1 MTEASLPTLWMRA
14 RQALAAAEI
23 LHKEELY
30 ADAISRSYYAVM
42 HATRAALLANGT
54 VAESHSAVRRL
65 FGQILVKPGHIESE
79 WAKILGVEQDRRI
92 AADYDSES
100 EWDEEGS
107 DRLLRDA
114 RRFLDRIKAYL
125 TESGYVLDQE

>member
-30 ADAISRSYYAVM
+30 ADAVSRSYYAVM
-42 HATRAALLANGT
+42 HATRAALLANGV

-79 WAKILGVEQDRRI
+79 WAKVLGVEQDRRI
-92 AADYDSES
+92 AADYDTES
-100 EWDEEGS
+100 VWDEEG
-107 DRLLRDA
+107 
-114 RRFLDRIKAYL
+114 
-125 TESGYVLDQE
+125 